1 MQKTKYKQSKI
12 DTIDRVEKLLKTNET
27 IAFCSLFKVRGAQLM
42 SLRKSFKDE
51 MKIRVVRNTLTKL
64 AIEKSQIK
72 NSKDLSNG
80 VSKQQALIFT
90 DMNPF
95 QLFLLLEKGKIDLAA
110 REGDV
115 ATDDIVIPAGNT
127 GMQPGPDLSIFKEFN
142 IATRIDAGS
151 IFVNSDTVAAKKG
164 DVLSAN
170 LASLLSKLDIKP
182 IKAGVSIALAY
193 MDGLLYNSVDVAI
206 NLTDYM
212 NDISNSY
219 QNALNLAV
227 NQEYFTKETIPLLLA
242 NAFNK
247 SKNLSIESE
256 YLTKDNASFIL
267 AKKQLEAQILSN
279 LIKPN

>member
-1 MQKTKYKQSKI
+1 MQKTTYKQSKI
-12 DTIDRVEKLLKTNET
+12 DTINAVEKLLKTHKT

-51 MKIRVVRNTLTKL
+51 MRIRVVRNTLTKL

-72 NSKDLSNG
+72 NSKELSNG
-80 VSKQQALIFT
+80 ISKQQALIFT

-95 QLFLLLEKGKIDLAA
+95 KLFLVLEKGKIDLAA
-110 REGDV
+110 REGDI

-142 IATRIDAGS
+142 IATRINVGS
-151 IFVNSDTVAAKKG
+151 IFVNNDTVAAKKG

-170 LASLLSKLDIKP
+170 LASLLSKLSIKP
-182 IKAGVSIALAY
+182 IKAGISITLAY
-193 MDGLLYNSVDVAI
+193 MDGLLYNSDDVAI

-219 QNALNLAV
+219 QSALNLAV
-227 NQEYFTKETIPLLLA
+227 NQEYFTKETVPLLLA
-242 NAFNK
+242 DAFNK

-256 YLTKDNASFIL
+256 YLTKDNASFLL

-279 LIKPN
+279 LIKSN

>member
-1 MQKTKYKQSKI
+1 MQKTTYKQSKI
-12 DTIDRVEKLLKTNET
+12 DTINAVEKLLKTHKT

-51 MKIRVVRNTLTKL
+51 MRIRVVRNTLTKL

-72 NSKDLSNG
+72 NSKELSNG
-80 VSKQQALIFT
+80 ISKQQALIFT

-95 QLFLLLEKGKIDLAA
+95 KLFLVLEKGKIDLAA
-110 REGDV
+110 REGDI

-142 IATRIDAGS
+142 IATRINVGS
-151 IFVNSDTVAAKKG
+151 IFVNNDTVAAKKG

-170 LASLLSKLDIKP
+170 LASLLSKLSIKP
-182 IKAGVSIALAY
+182 IKAGISITLAY
-193 MDGLLYNSVDVAI
+193 MDGLLYNSDDVAI

-219 QNALNLAV
+219 QSALNLAV
-227 NQEYFTKETIPLLLA
+227 NQEYFTKETVPLLLVD
-242 NAFNK
+242 AFNK

-279 LIKPN
+279 LIKSN

>member
-1 MQKTKYKQSKI
+1 MQKTMYKQSKI
-12 DTIDRVEKLLKTNET
+12 DTINAVEKLLKTHKT

-51 MKIRVVRNTLTKL
+51 MRIRVVRNTLTKL

-72 NSKDLSNG
+72 NSKELSNG
-80 VSKQQALIFT
+80 ISKQQALIFT

-95 QLFLLLEKGKIDLAA
+95 KLFLVLEKGKIDLAA
-110 REGDV
+110 REGDI

-142 IATRIDAGS
+142 IATRINVGS
-151 IFVNSDTVAAKKG
+151 IFVNNDTVAAKKG

-170 LASLLSKLDIKP
+170 LASLLSKLSIKP
-182 IKAGVSIALAY
+182 IKAGISITLAY
-193 MDGLLYNSVDVAI
+193 MDGLLYNSDDVAI

-219 QNALNLAV
+219 QSALNLAV
-227 NQEYFTKETIPLLLA
+227 NQEYFTKETVPLLLA
-242 NAFNK
+242 DAFNK

-256 YLTKDNASFIL
+256 YLTKDNASFLL

-279 LIKPN
+279 LIKSN

>member
-1 MQKTKYKQSKI
+1 MYKQSKI
-12 DTIDRVEKLLKTNET
+12 DTINAVEKLLKTHKT

-51 MKIRVVRNTLTKL
+51 MRIRVVRNTLTKL

-142 IATRIDAGS
+142 IATRINVGS
-151 IFVNSDTVAAKKG
+151 IFVNNDTVAAKKG

-170 LASLLSKLDIKP
+170 LASLLSKLSIKP
-182 IKAGVSIALAY
+182 IKAGISITLAY
-193 MDGLLYNSVDVAI
+193 MDGLLYNSDDVAI

-219 QNALNLAV
+219 QSALNLAV
-227 NQEYFTKETIPLLLA
+227 NQEYFTKETVPLLLA
-242 NAFNK
+242 DAFNK

-279 LIKPN
+279 LIKSN

>member
-12 DTIDRVEKLLKTNET
+12 DTINAVEKLLKTHKT

-64 AIEKSQIK
+64 AIDKSQIK
-72 NSKDLSNG
+72 NYKDLSNG

-206 NLTDYM
+206 NLTDYV

>member
-1 MQKTKYKQSKI
+1 MQKTTYKQSKI
-12 DTIDRVEKLLKTNET
+12 DTINAVEKLLKTHKT

-51 MKIRVVRNTLTKL
+51 MRIRVVRNTLTKL

-72 NSKDLSNG
+72 NSKELSNG
-80 VSKQQALIFT
+80 ISKQQALIFT

-95 QLFLLLEKGKIDLAA
+95 KLFLVLEKGKIDLAA
-110 REGDV
+110 REGDI

-142 IATRIDAGS
+142 IATRINVGS
-151 IFVNSDTVAAKKG
+151 IFVNNDTVAAKKG

-170 LASLLSKLDIKP
+170 LASLLSKLSIKP
-182 IKAGVSIALAY
+182 IKAGISITLAY
-193 MDGLLYNSVDVAI
+193 MDGLLYNSDDVAI

-219 QNALNLAV
+219 QSALNLAV
-227 NQEYFTKETIPLLLA
+227 NQEYFTKETVPLLLA
-242 NAFNK
+242 DAFNK

-279 LIKPN
+279 LIKSN

>member
-1 MQKTKYKQSKI
+1 MQKTTYKQSKI
-12 DTIDRVEKLLKTNET
+12 DTINAVEKLLKTHKT

-51 MKIRVVRNTLTKL
+51 MRIRVVRNTLTKL

-72 NSKDLSNG
+72 NSKELSNG
-80 VSKQQALIFT
+80 ISKQQALIFT

-95 QLFLLLEKGKIDLAA
+95 KLFLVLEKGKIDLAA
-110 REGDV
+110 REGDI

-142 IATRIDAGS
+142 IATRINVGS
-151 IFVNSDTVAAKKG
+151 IFVNNDTVAAKKG

-170 LASLLSKLDIKP
+170 LASLLSKLSIKP
-182 IKAGVSIALAY
+182 IKAGISITLAY
-193 MDGLLYNSVDVAI
+193 MDGLLYNSDDVAI

-219 QNALNLAV
+219 QSALNLAV
-227 NQEYFTKETIPLLLA
+227 NQEYFTKETVPLLLA
-242 NAFNK
+242 DAFNK
-247 SKNLSIESE
+247 SKNLSNE
-256 YLTKDNASFIL
+256 
-267 AKKQLEAQILSN
+267 
-279 LIKPN
+279 

>member
-1 MQKTKYKQSKI
+1 MYKQSKI
-12 DTIDRVEKLLKTNET
+12 DTINAVEKLLKTHKT

-51 MKIRVVRNTLTKL
+51 MRIRVVRNTLTKL

-72 NSKDLSNG
+72 NSKELSNG
-80 VSKQQALIFT
+80 ISKQQALIFT

-95 QLFLLLEKGKIDLAA
+95 KLFLVLEKGKIDLAA
-110 REGDV
+110 REGDI

-142 IATRIDAGS
+142 IATRINVGS
-151 IFVNSDTVAAKKG
+151 IFVNNDTVAAKKG

-170 LASLLSKLDIKP
+170 LASLLSKLSIKP
-182 IKAGVSIALAY
+182 IKAGISITLAY
-193 MDGLLYNSVDVAI
+193 MDGLLYNSDDVAI

-219 QNALNLAV
+219 QSALNLAV
-227 NQEYFTKETIPLLLA
+227 NQEYFTKETVPLLLA
-242 NAFNK
+242 DAFNK

-279 LIKPN
+279 LIKSN

>member
-1 MQKTKYKQSKI
+1 M
-12 DTIDRVEKLLKTNET
+12 LNL
-27 IAFCSLFKVRGAQLM
+27 
-42 SLRKSFKDE
+42 
-51 MKIRVVRNTLTKL
+51 
-64 AIEKSQIK
+64 
-72 NSKDLSNG
+72 
-80 VSKQQALIFT
+80 
-90 DMNPF
+90 
-95 QLFLLLEKGKIDLAA
+95 
-110 REGDV
+110 
-115 ATDDIVIPAGNT
+115 
-127 GMQPGPDLSIFKEFN
+127 
-142 IATRIDAGS
+142 
-151 IFVNSDTVAAKKG
+151 
-164 DVLSAN
+164 N